1 MKMKSILVS
10 MLAIAALASCTRQE
24 FIDPPGPGTQGE
36 KMLVD
41 VTLTSGEL
49 TKATGVP
56 TANEDRAI
64 NDITVFFLNA
74 TDQIVSRHYVLGS
87 SLTDDQT
94 DPTKKTTTIETRTT
108 ATQMMVIANIGE
120 DRTGTGANTTLYVS
134 TREQLVN
141 VVQDLVKDTPLVPV
155 QTKGK
160 VLMSGE
166 GTVSTMTPNPNQG
179 DPNATAAVTLD
190 FISAKITLSKI
201 TVGSDAK
208 GTYGT
213 DYKFTR
219 AFLLNVQRNSHYF
232 PTADSYIPTAKGF
245 VNGVAWGDN
254 WGTDPN
260 NPALPVVADFN
271 ETLNITDVT
280 TPSENIAH
288 WYVFENDPAGV
299 ATADNPTILVVEVEW
314 TKVKG
319 NGAEIPE
326 QKVKKMFN
334 VIFGPGDKG
343 VIKAG
348 QAYNVELTFNGDFR
362 PESDGGTG
370 GGGSDNPDQPN
381 VSANVAITVTPASWQ
396 DATTPKPF
404 E

>member
-1 MKMKSILVS
+1 
-10 MLAIAALASCTRQE
+10 
-24 FIDPPGPGTQGE
+24 
-36 KMLVD
+36 MLVD

-56 TANEDRAI
+56 TADEDRAI

-74 TDQIVSRHYVLGS
+74 TDQIVSRHYVASAG
-87 SLTDDQT
+87 LTNDGT
-94 DPTKKTTTIETRTT
+94 DPLIKKTTIETRTT
-108 ATQMMVIANIGE
+108 ATKMMVIANIGE

-232 PTADSYIPTAKGF
+232 PTTDSYIPDPKGF
-245 VNGVAWGDN
+245 VNGVEWVDSWG
-254 WGTDPN
+254 N
-260 NPALPVVADFN
+260 NPNLPVVGDFN
-271 ETLNITDVT
+271 QALSITDVT

-288 WYVFENDPAGV
+288 WYVFENDPTGV
-299 ATADNPTILVVEVEW
+299 SSADNPTILVVEVEW
-314 TKVKG
+314 LKVKG
-319 NGAEIPE
+319 NGGDTQDE
-326 QKVKKMFN
+326 KVKKMFN

-362 PESDGGTG
+362 PENDGGTG

-396 DATTPKPF
+396 DATTAKPF